1 MSLTN
6 RLCNPT
12 PFLVDWN
19 YDRGV
24 HIKLQP
30 DGFQDLQDVEMSNQF
45 RPGLPGS
52 ETVREGMSQHG
63 IFLRDTTVPY
73 EMQAIDA
80 LRGYIRYHESLY
92 NETTGNLRRKAA
104 QTGMNSEEAIQQT
117 LEAMGYVA
125 LAARVAKAKDRLKR
139 YENKVDRTQL
149 DRPLHRQYDPKRT
162 LLFMDPP
169 KEFES
174 EIAMQVFLEENPK
187 MQERYN
193 AWMAQFI
200 QAEEAGSVKKSAT
213 KKAAE
218 NV

>member
-12 PFLVDWN
+12 PFPVDWN

-24 HIKLQP
+24 HIKLAP
-30 DGFQDLQDVEMSNQF
+30 DGFQDLRDVEMSTQF

-52 ETVREGMSQHG
+52 ETVREQMTQHG
-63 IFLRDTTVPY
+63 IFLRDMTMPY
-73 EMQAIDA
+73 ELQAIEA
-80 LRGYIRYHESLY
+80 LRGYIKYHESLY

-117 LEAMGYVA
+117 LEAMGYVS
-125 LAARVAKAKDRLKR
+125 LAQRIAKAKERLKR
-139 YENKVDRTQL
+139 YENKVDRSIL
-149 DRPLHRQYDPKRT
+149 DRPLHRQYDPKKT
-162 LLFMDPP
+162 LLFLDPP

-174 EIAMQVFLEENPK
+174 EIAMQIYLEENPK

-193 AWMAQFI
+193 AWMSQFT
-200 QAEEAGSVKKSAT
+200 QAEAAAPSKQKRAT
-213 KKAAE
+213 KE
-218 NV
+218 DNG

>member
-6 RLCNPT
+6 KLCNPT

-24 HIKLQP
+24 HIKLAP
-30 DGFQDLQDVEMSNQF
+30 DGFQDLLDVEMSNQF

-52 ETVREGMSQHG
+52 ETVREGMVQHG

-73 EMQAIDA
+73 EVQAIEA
-80 LRGYIRYHESLY
+80 LRGYIRYHENLY

-104 QTGMNSEEAIQQT
+104 QTGMNTEEAIQQT
-117 LEAMGYVA
+117 LDAMGYTA
-125 LAARVAKAKDRLKR
+125 LAARINKAKERLKR
-139 YENKVDRTQL
+139 YENKVDRTVM

-162 LLFMDPP
+162 LLFLDPP

-174 EIAMQVFLEENPK
+174 EIAMQVYLEENPK
-187 MQERYN
+187 MQEKYN
-193 AWMAQFI
+193 AWMAQFV
-200 QAEEAGSVKKSAT
+200 QAESAAPAKVKRTT
-213 KKAAE
+213 KEE

>member
-12 PFLVDWN
+12 PFPVDWN

-30 DGFQDLQDVEMSNQF
+30 DGFQDLIDVEMSNQF

-52 ETVREGMSQHG
+52 ETVREQMSQHG

-73 EMQAIDA
+73 ELQAIDA
-80 LRGYIRYHESLY
+80 LRGYIRYHESIY

-104 QTGMNSEEAIQQT
+104 QTGMNNEEAIQQT
-117 LEAMGYVA
+117 LESMGYNA
-125 LAARVAKAKDRLKR
+125 LQLRINKAKDRLKR
-139 YENKVDRTQL
+139 YESKIDRSVL
-149 DRPLHRQYDPKRT
+149 DRPLHRQYDPKKT

-174 EIAMQVFLEENPK
+174 EIAMQVFLDENPK
-187 MQERYN
+187 VQERYN
-193 AWMAQFI
+193 AWMSQFV
-200 QAEEAGSVKKSAT
+200 QAEAAAPVKPKRV
-213 KKAAE
+213 KE
-218 NV
+218 DNG